1 MSRFPL
7 QYPAAGKPRRL
18 ILIGL
23 LLGSLLLST
32 AGAAV
37 LAGETPLSTVSF
49 IPQWQPQAQ
58 FAGFYVAQEKGFY
71 RQYGLNVKILRGGPD
86 WPPSEML
93 ARGRADFGTMQL
105 TGGIIQRARGLKLV
119 NFCQLSQQSALMLVA
134 KKASGIL
141 EPKDLNGKKVGL
153 WGEDFRGQLLAFFRK
168 YHLTVKTVPQGT
180 TMNLFLRGGVDA
192 ASAMW
197 YNEYH
202 LLLNAGLNPDELTA
216 FFLADHGF
224 NFLEDGLYCLE
235 STYQQKPQVCRAF
248 VQATL
253 EGWRYAFVHP
263 AEALNIVMQYV
274 NAARVAT
281 NRMHQK
287 WMLERMQIMFMPAGE
302 KGSMGILKRRDYEQV
317 AEALK
322 ASALIPEI
330 PPFSQFF
337 VNCVAQDETRRTGN

>member
-7 QYPAAGKPRRL
+7 QYPAAAKPRRL
-18 ILIGL
+18 IFIGL
-23 LLGSLLLST
+23 LLGSLLLSAA
-32 AGAAV
+32 AGVLLAA
-37 LAGETPLSTVSF
+37 ETPATTVSF

-71 RQYGLNVKILRGGPD
+71 RQHGLNVKILRGGPD

-93 ARGRADFGTMQL
+93 AHGRADFGTMQL
-105 TGGIIQRARGLKLV
+105 TGGIIQRARGGKLV
-119 NFCQLSQQSALMLVA
+119 DLCQLSQQSALMLVA

-224 NFLEDGLYCLE
+224 NFPEDGLYCLE
-235 STYQQKPQVCRAF
+235 STYAKKPQVCRAF

-253 EGWRYAFVHP
+253 EGWRYAFAHP
-263 AEALNIVMQYV
+263 TEALNIVMQYV
-274 NAARVAT
+274 TAAKVST

-287 WMLERMQIMFMPAGE
+287 WMLERMQTMIMPAGE
-302 KGSMGILKRRDYEQV
+302 HGSMGILKRRDYDQV
-317 AEALK
+317 AAALE
-322 ASALIPEI
+322 ASALIAEV
-330 PPFSQFF
+330 PPYSQFF
-337 VNCVAQDETRRTGN
+337 INCVAPNETPGTGD